1 MWNYILFTITH
12 DNYKLQ
18 NDTVETKI
26 ITNKQIKTNEQK
38 KEEIKSLL
46 PTKKIMKDIF
56 C

>member
-1 MWNYILFTITH
+1 MWNYMLFTITQ

-18 NDTVETKI
+18 NDKVETKI
-26 ITNKQIKTNEQK
+26 TTNKQIKTNEQK

-46 PTKKIMKDIF
+46 PTKKIMNVNF